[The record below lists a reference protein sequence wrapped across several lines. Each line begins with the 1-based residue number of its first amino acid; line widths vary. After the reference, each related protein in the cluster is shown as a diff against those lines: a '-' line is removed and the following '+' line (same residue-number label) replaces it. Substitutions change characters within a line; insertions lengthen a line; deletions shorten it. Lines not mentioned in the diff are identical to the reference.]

1 MTVAMR
7 RIASLVSAVALVVS
21 GTAGAQVT
29 IHVTT
34 AGNTTCNITTDANGL
49 RLASGGTDLI
59 ATGATLTG
67 AGCGLGGGGPTP
79 NPFAL
84 TVQPTATT
92 GSPFAVSWNV
102 AGANS
107 CSGSATFNGT
117 SLPSLAGWTDTTSP
131 SSPRSVTAPAP
142 GTYVLSLTCSNASG
156 SANSLPATVLVA
168 NSGGGDSC
176 PSVPRTRA
184 TVSDINYLPGTHIR
198 HSVDLTQWTNIWG
211 HITESDNVIPFPGPN
226 GASPSI
232 QALGKTQYIAAKFN
246 TGSLPANLSGFYT
259 NVSYGAGPNLDM
271 SVSTECGDF
280 APAESGC
287 IVTDRPSTDRILV
300 YWRMIN
306 GTSFYCPLQPNTDY
320 YLNIQFHDPA
330 TTGPGCSGATCKT
343 TIQHN
348 HQ

>member
-1 MTVAMR
+1 MR

-34 AGNTTCNITTDANGL
+34 AQSTTCDITTDANGL
-49 RLASGGTDLI
+49 RLAPGGTDLI

-84 TVQPTATT
+84 NVQPTVPIAGT
-92 GSPFAVSWNV
+92 PFSVSWTV
-102 AGANS
+102 SGANS
-107 CSGSATFNGT
+107 CTGSATYNGV

-131 SSPRSVTAPAP
+131 VSPRSVTTTGA
-142 GTYVLSLTCSNASG
+142 GTYVLSLACSNVSG
-156 SANSLPATVLVA
+156 TANSLPATVVVTQ
-168 NSGGGDSC
+168 GGAGDSC
-176 PSVPRTRA
+176 PVTPRTRA
-184 TVSDINYLPGTHIR
+184 TVSDINYLPGNHIR
-198 HSVDLTQWTNIWG
+198 HGVSLTEWTNIWG
-211 HITESDNVIPFPGPN
+211 HINESDNVTPYPGPN
-226 GASPSI
+226 GSSPSI
-232 QALGKTQYIAAKFN
+232 QTLGKTQYIAARFN
-246 TGSLPANLSGFYT
+246 SGSLPANFFGFYN

-271 SVSTECGDF
+271 SISTACGDF
-280 APAESGC
+280 SPAEQGC
-287 IVTDRPSTDRILV
+287 IVTDVPSTDRGLV

-306 GTSFYCPLQPNTDY
+306 GTSFYCPLQQNTDY
-320 YLNIQFHDPA
+320 YLNVQFHDPA
-330 TTGPGCSGATCKT
+330 TTGPGCSGGTCKT